1 MEMIAKTLIRSA
13 ALAAVA
19 LSLAA
24 QTADTKQPK
33 PKSQKEVD
41 ALNQLFSAQDPD
53 GRIAAA
59 ENLITKFADTEFKG
73 LALFMATDAAEQ
85 KGDIEKVLI
94 YGERTVQAD
103 PKNFGAMIAMCRNL
117 ANSTKEFDLD
127 KEEKLNKAEKHCKDA
142 LPLVPQATKLNP
154 NVSDEQW
161 VSVKKDLE
169 AQVHSGLGIVN
180 TARKKY
186 DAAIA
191 EYKTALELQPQKD
204 PTVMVRLAAVLAD
217 AGKYDEAM
225 TLADQVNGMPD
236 VAPQI
241 KQVASQTKLKAA
253 TAKSKK

>member
-1 MEMIAKTLIRSA
+1 MNWKILIRA
-13 ALAAVA
+13 TALAAAA

-59 ENLITKFADTEFKG
+59 ENLIMKFADTEFKS
-73 LALFMATDAAEQ
+73 LALYMATDAAEQ
-85 KGDIEKVLI
+85 KGDLEKVVI
-94 YGERTVQAD
+94 YGERTLQAD
-103 PKNFGAMIAMCRNL
+103 PKNFGAMIALCRNL

-127 KEEKLNKAEKHCKDA
+127 KEEKLTRAEKYCKDA
-142 LPLVPQATKLNP
+142 LPLVPQATKMNP
-154 NVSDEQW
+154 NVTDEQW
-161 VSVKKDLE
+161 AAVKKDIE
-169 AQVHSGLGIVN
+169 SQVHSGLGMVN

-191 EYKTALELQPQKD
+191 EYKTAIEMQPQKD
-204 PTVMVRLAAVLAD
+204 PTVMVRLAVVLTD
-217 AGKYDEAM
+217 AGQYDEAIAM
-225 TLADQVNGMPD
+225 ADQVNAMPD
-236 VAPQI
+236 APPQVKQI
-241 KQVASQTKLKAA
+241 ASQTKLKAA

>member
-1 MEMIAKTLIRSA
+1 
-13 ALAAVA
+13 
-19 LSLAA
+19 
-24 QTADTKQPK
+24 
-33 PKSQKEVD
+33 
-41 ALNQLFSAQDPD
+41 
-53 GRIAAA
+53 
-59 ENLITKFADTEFKG
+59 
-73 LALFMATDAAEQ
+73 
-85 KGDIEKVLI
+85 
-94 YGERTVQAD
+94 
-103 PKNFGAMIAMCRNL
+103 
-117 ANSTKEFDLD
+117 
-127 KEEKLNKAEKHCKDA
+127 
-142 LPLVPQATKLNP
+142 
-154 NVSDEQW
+154 
-161 VSVKKDLE
+161 
-169 AQVHSGLGIVN
+169 VN